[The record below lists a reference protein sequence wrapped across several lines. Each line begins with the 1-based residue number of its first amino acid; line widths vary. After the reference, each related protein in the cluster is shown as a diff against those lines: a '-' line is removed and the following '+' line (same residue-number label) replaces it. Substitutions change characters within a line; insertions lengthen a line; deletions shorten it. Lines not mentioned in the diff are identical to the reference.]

1 MLTLTTLRY
10 PRAMYAVIKSTGGAD
25 LTVLLDDSLATSHS
39 LQISADNMREQAA
52 RLLRRAD
59 LIDQAVILA
68 GAGHITHR
76 EA

>member
-1 MLTLTTLRY
+1 MLTVTTIRY
-10 PRAMYAVIKSTGGAD
+10 PRAMYAVIKGAGAD
-25 LTVLLDDSLATSHS
+25 LTVLLDDALATSHS
-39 LQISADNMREQAA
+39 LQVSADNMREQAA

-68 GAGHITHR
+68 GAGHVTHR